1 MGLCRDNATNYLAQ
15 LGYSVVRIPRESIT
29 PLNLIGRDRDQMK
42 LGTLDQ
48 LLANQGGTLP
58 EATIDQVAS
67 QVSGQTSSKMK
78 LGIGI
83 NVLGNVL
90 GALAGTQLGI
100 DAAYQNAKT
109 IQFEFT
115 DVFFDSVE
123 PLAVGQ
129 YLRDAEVDVGNPVLD
144 RYVMGKGQLFVITEI
159 LKSASITVKAEKSGG
174 GNLSL
179 DVPVI
184 QQIASGKLQLEASRA
199 STGVVT
205 YSGSRRLTFGFKCFR
220 IGIVNGDLEL
230 SAAAPNDIAL
240 AAGLGAPEYA
250 LGSSGLV
257 ELDEGGLVG

>member
-15 LGYSVVRIPRESIT
+15 LGYSVVRIPRAGIA
-29 PLNLIGRDRDQMK
+29 PLDLIGRDRDQMK

-48 LLANQGGTLP
+48 LLTNPGITLP
-58 EATIDQVAS
+58 TITMDQTAS
-67 QVSGQTSSKMK
+67 HIIGQTSSKMK

-100 DAAYQNAKT
+100 DAAYQSAKT

-115 DVFFDSVE
+115 NVVFDSVE
-123 PLAVGQ
+123 PLTVGQ
-129 YLRDAEVDVGNPVLD
+129 YLRDAEVDVGNPILD
-144 RYVMGKGQLFVITEI
+144 RYLMGKGQLFVITEV
-159 LKSASITVKAEKSGG
+159 LKSSSITVKAEKAGG
-174 GNLSL
+174 SKISL

-184 QQIASGKLQLEASRA
+184 ERIASGKLQLDASNA
-199 STGVVT
+199 SNGVLT
-205 YSGSRRLTFGFKCFR
+205 YSGSRMLTFGFKCFR
-220 IGIVNGDLEL
+220 IGIENGSLEM

-240 AAGLGAPEYA
+240 AAGLGVPEHA
-250 LGSSGLV
+250 LGGSGLV